1 MFLVE
6 PRPDY
11 PLFFERLEPRGQRVR
26 RDAREPRL
34 QIMKPQR
41 TLAEQIPEH
50 EQRSFFAYDI
60 ETIKQLYAEPDVAKE
75 LRRRAQ
81 STAIGAR
88 HKERANIIL
97 LRLDGVG
104 VEVVAARL
112 KT

>member
-1 MFLVE
+1 MAFVCKEIFEPGRMLLIK

-50 EQRSFFAYDI
+50 EQRPFFAYDV
-60 ETIKQLYAEPDVAKE
+60 EGLGN
-75 LRRRAQ
+75 RAILVIRA
-81 STAIGAR
+81 SHESLMRCPSIG
-88 HKERANIIL
+88 
-97 LRLDGVG
+97 
-104 VEVVAARL
+104 
-112 KT
+112 